1 MTYISNKEYLALQ
14 ASIHKNLHRC
24 CIFLDQMGFLD
35 KRQEH
40 IGYSKTNLHF
50 FKVLFF
56 LQCVSSHEYNRVV
69 LLSKTS
75 LSQTADVLISPHCSA
90 KPVLTEPYGW
100 IGISEVPAFRGIQ
113 AFSCQV

>member
-50 FKVLFF
+50 F
-56 LQCVSSHEYNRVV
+56 
-69 LLSKTS
+69 
-75 LSQTADVLISPHCSA
+75 
-90 KPVLTEPYGW
+90 
-100 IGISEVPAFRGIQ
+100 
-113 AFSCQV
+113 